1 MLAGDGAASTALMA
15 QESVVSALL
24 GAFATF
30 SAFGI
35 AAAGFLAAGGV
46 VPTVAA
52 WWSQHGIAEAQ
63 RRRRHARRAMKLA
76 GWRSPGLIT
85 LAALTIAL
93 LVSISGAGLILSY
106 HWFRDYAG
114 GAATH
119 MGSAAHLS
127 YTYHWIVRLF
137 TAEVLLLTGTT
148 LVTVGATAWS
158 AWNAQRSAGRSEDA
172 GDKIQ
177 KAARHWL
184 APGEAT
190 VKGA

>member
-1 MLAGDGAASTALMA
+1 MDADVLAGDSAANTALMA
-15 QESVVSALL
+15 QENVVGALL

-52 WWSQHGIAEAQ
+52 WWSQHGMDEAQ
-63 RRRRHARRAMKLA
+63 RKRRHARRAVKLA

-85 LAALTIAL
+85 MAAGTIAL

-114 GAATH
+114 G
-119 MGSAAHLS
+119 SAAHMS
-127 YTYHWIVRLF
+127 DTYHWIVRLF
-137 TAEVLLLTGTT
+137 TAEVVLLTGTT
-148 LVTVGATAWS
+148 LVTVAATAWS

-172 GDKIQ
+172 GDEIEKT
-177 KAARHWL
+177 ARHWL
-184 APGEAT
+184 APGKAT